1 MKTPVAFAL
10 VTSFLLVSICRELAA
25 ADPASQS
32 ETERLQKLEKAVRQL
47 EERNAALENEVKQL
61 KSKSGPFAPM
71 LSKSEDKA
79 PARPDNKTTFTE
91 PTPPPVD
98 VHPGGS
104 EYKLTLGGYIQANFE
119 SGDVSAFEGRFGATA
134 LKDRFRLRRA
144 RISLV
149 GDFAEKFDFKIEGD
163 FEQSDAAITALR
175 TVNVV
180 TGATTTVTNSNR
192 TEFSGT
198 DIFINWHQYPEANI
212 KVGQWKA
219 PFGLEQI
226 TPDTLIYTIERSLP
240 TGALTP
246 ERQIGAMLWGKPLA
260 NVLPDQ
266 KDLVTYYAGIFNGNG
281 RNFNSNDSN
290 DFMYVGRLELLPFKG
305 ELMGQEASLKLG
317 GDYLFSR
324 DAAGTNISPALNLK
338 VNSDGSLTS
347 YTLPGA
353 DERKAWSVDAWLKI
367 GPFDLIGEYFHENV
381 DGRIVSGIAPG
392 FANFDPHGWYVQGS
406 YFLIPKKLQLV
417 VKWEELIPDQLANDG
432 LHSITGG
439 LNYYIHG
446 DGIKVMANYVHTW
459 SDFREA
465 NPQFGQ
471 DKFDEV
477 LLRLQVIF

>member
-1 MKTPVAFAL
+1 MFIKKFVLRAAGA
-10 VTSFLLVSICRELAA
+10 SLAA
-25 ADPASQS
+25 IISLAVQPLGAQTASES
-32 ETERLQKLEKAVRQL
+32 ERLQKLERAVELLEKQNAELKAEVNSLKKQTASVPEGKLKTKVTYDGKTYVEKAVV
-47 EERNAALENEVKQL
+47 EE
-61 KSKSGPFAPM
+61 
-71 LSKSEDKA
+71 KA
-79 PARPDNKTTFTE
+79 PVYVQQRGPE
-91 PTPPPVD
+91 L
-98 VHPGGS
+98 
-104 EYKLTLGGYIQANFE
+104 KLVLGGFVQMNFE
-119 SGDVSAFEGRFGATA
+119 DGDVSAFEGRFGQTA

-144 RISLV
+144 RINLT
-149 GDFAEKFDFKIEGD
+149 GDFAEQFDFKLEGD
-163 FEQSDAAITALR
+163 FEISDGLNSSRTAF
-175 TVNVV
+175 
-180 TGATTTVTNSNR
+180 
-192 TEFSGT
+192 EGT

-260 NVLPDQ
+260 NVLPDK

-338 VNSDGSLTS
+338 VNPDGSLTS